1 MIQPTPIPIQ
11 EIQAILFDMDGTL
24 IDTDNQAVAEVA
36 RWLRPF
42 LGGRSPQLARWL
54 VMKFESPTN
63 AFITLADALHLDE
76 PLKWFTTWRQSRR
89 KDRFIANFEMIPGV
103 LEMLHAIPEQYRLGI
118 VTTRSRHQIEGFLAQ
133 FPDIAP
139 RFEVTC
145 GSQDT
150 RRLKPHPSPIQAA
163 ARRLNLPESA
173 CLMVGDTT
181 VDMHSARRAGAWR
194 IGVLCGFGQAGELRR
209 AGAQAILPST
219 ADLVEF
225 LNCQQKNCLA

>member
-1 MIQPTPIPIQ
+1 MTHPTPIPFQ

-24 IDTDNQAVAEVA
+24 IDTDNQAVAKVA

-42 LGGRSPQLARWL
+42 LGQRSPRLARWL

-63 AFITLADALHLDE
+63 ALITLADALHLDE
-76 PLKWFTTWRQSRR
+76 PLKWFTTWQQSRR
-89 KDRFIANFEMIPGV
+89 KDPFIANFAMIPGV
-103 LEMLHAIPEQYRLGI
+103 LEMLHAIPEQVQLGI

-150 RRLKPHPSPIQAA
+150 RRLKPHPSPIQEA
-163 ARRLNLPESA
+163 ARRLNLPESV

-194 IGVLCGFGQAGELRR
+194 VGVLCGFGQEGELRR
-209 AGAQAILPST
+209 AGAQLILRST
-219 ADLVEF
+219 ADLAEF
-225 LNCQQKNCLA
+225 LS

>member
-1 MIQPTPIPIQ
+1 MTQPTPIPLH

-24 IDTDNQAVAEVA
+24 IDTDNQAVARVA

-42 LGGRSPQLARWL
+42 LGERGAQYARWL
-54 VMKFESPTN
+54 MMKIESPAN
-63 AFITLADALHLDE
+63 AFITLADKLHLDE

-89 KDRFIANFEMIPGV
+89 KDPFIANFEIIPDV
-103 LEMLHAIPEQYRLGI
+103 LEMLHALPAQYRLGI

-133 FPDIAP
+133 FPDVAS

-150 RRLKPHPSPIQAA
+150 RRLKPHPSPIQEA
-163 ARRLNLPESA
+163 ARRLGLPESA
-173 CLMVGDTT
+173 CLMVGDTS

-194 IGVLCGFGQAGELRR
+194 VGVLCGFGREHELRR

-219 ADLVEF
+219 ADLAKF
-225 LNCQQKNCLA
+225 LSSKTG

>member
-1 MIQPTPIPIQ
+1 MTQPTPIPFQ

-24 IDTDNQAVAEVA
+24 IDTDNQAVAKVV

-42 LGGRSPQLARWL
+42 LGQRSPRLARWL
-54 VMKFESPTN
+54 VMKVESPTN
-63 AFITLADALHLDE
+63 ALITLADMLHLDE
-76 PLKWFTTWRQSRR
+76 PMKWFATWQQSRR
-89 KDRFIANFEMIPGV
+89 KDLFIADFEMIPGV
-103 LEMLHAIPEQYRLGI
+103 LEMLHAIPEKVRLGI

-133 FPDIAP
+133 FPDMAP

-150 RRLKPHPSPIQAA
+150 RRLKPHPSPIQEA

-194 IGVLCGFGQAGELRR
+194 IGVLCGFGQEGELRR
-209 AGAQAILPST
+209 AGAQLILPST
-219 ADLVEF
+219 ADLAQF
-225 LNCQQKNCLA
+225 FS

>member
-1 MIQPTPIPIQ
+1 MIQPTPIPFQ
-11 EIQAILFDMDGTL
+11 DIQAILFDMDGTL
-24 IDTDNQAVAEVA
+24 IDTDNQVVAKMA

-42 LGGRSPQLARWL
+42 LGERAAQKARWL
-54 VMKFESPTN
+54 LMKIESPAN
-63 AFITLADALHLDE
+63 AFITLADRLHLDE

-89 KDRFIANFEMIPGV
+89 TDPFIASFHIIPGV
-103 LEMLHAIPEQYRLGI
+103 LEMLHAIPKHYRLGI

-133 FPDIAP
+133 FPDVAP

-150 RRLKPHPSPIQAA
+150 RRLKPHPSPIQEA

-173 CLMVGDTT
+173 CLMVGDTS
-181 VDMHSARRAGAWR
+181 VDMHAARRAGAWR
-194 IGVLCGFGQAGELRR
+194 IGVLCGFGRETELRQ

-219 ADLVEF
+219 ADLTQF
-225 LNCQQKNCLA
+225 LSSKTT